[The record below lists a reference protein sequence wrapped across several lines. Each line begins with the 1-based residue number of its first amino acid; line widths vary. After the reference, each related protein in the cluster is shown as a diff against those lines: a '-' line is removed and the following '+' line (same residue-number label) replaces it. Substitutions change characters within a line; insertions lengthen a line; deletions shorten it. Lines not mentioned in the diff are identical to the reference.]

1 MTTPEAL
8 RDLYTAL
15 GGSSAD
21 VANLSVTP
29 ELISA
34 LATAAA
40 TIAAATLPTV
50 SSTNNGSVL
59 TVVNGK
65 WEAATPASQL
75 PAVTATNN
83 GQVLTVVSGAWAAAN
98 LPA

>member
-8 RDLYTAL
+8 RNLYTAL

-21 VANLSVTP
+21 VANLAVTP

-50 SSTNNGSVL
+50 SSGNNGQIL

-65 WEAATPASQL
+65 WAAADPASQL
-75 PAVTATNN
+75 PTVTAVND
-83 GQVLTVVSGAWAAAN
+83 GEVLTVVSGAWAAAA
-98 LPA
+98 LPS

>member
-21 VANLSVTP
+21 VANLAITP

-34 LATAAA
+34 LANAAA
-40 TIAAATLPTV
+40 TIAAATLPPV
-50 SSTNNGSVL
+50 SSANNGQVL

-65 WEAATPASQL
+65 W
-75 PAVTATNN
+75 
-83 GQVLTVVSGAWAAAN
+83 AAAA
-98 LPA
+98 LPE

>member
-21 VANLSVTP
+21 VANLAITP

-34 LATAAA
+34 LANAAA

-50 SSTNNGSVL
+50 AAADNGKVL

-65 WEAATPASQL
+65 W
-75 PAVTATNN
+75 
-83 GQVLTVVSGAWAAAN
+83 AAAA
-98 LPA
+98 LPE

>member
-21 VANLSVTP
+21 VANLAITP

-34 LATAAA
+34 LANAAA
-40 TIAAATLPTV
+40 TIAAAALPTV
-50 SSTNNGSVL
+50 SSANNGQVL

-65 WEAATPASQL
+65 W
-75 PAVTATNN
+75 
-83 GQVLTVVSGAWAAAN
+83 AAAA
-98 LPA
+98 LPE

>member
-21 VANLSVTP
+21 VANLAVTP

-50 SSTNNGSVL
+50 SSSNNGQVL

-65 WEAATPASQL
+65 WAAADPASQL
-75 PAVTATNN
+75 PTVTAAND
-83 GQVLTVVSGAWAAAN
+83 GEVLTVVSGAWAAAA
-98 LPA
+98 LPS

>member
-8 RDLYTAL
+8 RNLYTAL

-21 VANLSVTP
+21 VANIAITP

-50 SSTNNGSVL
+50 SSSNNGQIL

-65 WEAATPASQL
+65 WAAADPASQL
-75 PAVTATNN
+75 PTVTAVND
-83 GQVLTVVSGAWAAAN
+83 GEVLTVVSGAWAAAA
-98 LPA
+98 LPS

>member
-40 TIAAATLPTV
+40 TIAAATLPIV
-50 SSTNNGSVL
+50 SSDNNGNVL

-65 WEAATPASQL
+65 WAAAAPASQL
-75 PAVTATNN
+75 PAVTTDDNAK
-83 GQVLTVVSGAWAAAN
+83 VLTVVSGAWAAAN

>member
-21 VANLSVTP
+21 VANLAVTP

-40 TIAAATLPTV
+40 TIAAATLPAV
-50 SSTNNGSVL
+50 SSTNNGQIL

-65 WEAATPASQL
+65 WAAADPVSQL
-75 PAVTATNN
+75 PTVTATNN

-98 LPA
+98 LPG

>member
-21 VANLSVTP
+21 VANIAITP

-50 SSTNNGSVL
+50 SSDNNGQIL

-65 WEAATPASQL
+65 WAAAAPASQL
-75 PAVTATNN
+75 PAVTADDNAK
-83 GQVLTVVSGAWAAAN
+83 VLTVVSGAWAAAN

>member
-8 RDLYTAL
+8 RDLYTAM
-15 GGSSAD
+15 GGSAD
-21 VANLSVTP
+21 DVTNLAITP

-40 TIAAATLPTV
+40 TLAAATLPAV
-50 SSTNNGSVL
+50 SSTNNGNVL

-65 WEAATPASQL
+65 WAAAAPASQL
-75 PAVTATNN
+75 PAVTADDNAK
-83 GQVLTVVSGAWAAAN
+83 VLTVVSGAWAAAA
-98 LPA
+98 LPT

>member
-8 RDLYTAL
+8 RALYTAM
-15 GGSSAD
+15 GGSADD
-21 VANLSVTP
+21 VANLAITP

-40 TIAAATLPTV
+40 TLAAATLPNV
-50 SSTNNGSVL
+50 SSDNNGQIL

-65 WEAATPASQL
+65 WAAAAPASQL
-75 PAVTATNN
+75 PAVTAAND
-83 GQVLTVVSGAWAAAN
+83 GQVLTVVSGAWAAAA
-98 LPA
+98 LPT

>member
-21 VANLSVTP
+21 VANLAVTP

-40 TIAAATLPTV
+40 TIAAAILPTV
-50 SSTNNGSVL
+50 SSTNNGQIL

-65 WEAATPASQL
+65 WAAADPASQL
-75 PAVTATNN
+75 PTVTATNN
-83 GQVLTVVSGAWAAAN
+83 GQVLTVVSGEWAAAA
-98 LPA
+98 LPE